1 MDDKVSLKNKNIFTY
16 FFIPDIQNTVE
27 SYIFMNFQF
36 NYHNRLIN
44 GVRILFRIFT
54 HVDLQ
59 RTNEGFDRNDF
70 IGERIKELFDGNIG
84 FGLGELVVKNQQDL
98 SPLNDKYIVSEVVI
112 DTYTTR

>member
-1 MDDKVSLKNKNIFTY
+1 
-16 FFIPDIQNTVE
+16 
-27 SYIFMNFQF
+27 MNFQF